1 MNDNLEPQKNTRAF
15 LKGAL
20 ILSIAGFFVK
30 GIGFL
35 NWVIL
40 SRVLGAE
47 GIGLYQMAYPV
58 YLLALSLSSAGLP
71 VAISIIT
78 AEKIARGDY
87 RGAGRVFHV
96 SLTVL
101 TLTGMLLSLAVW
113 TGADSLIAMKLIRDP
128 RAYYSI
134 LALAPAIFFVTLL
147 SSFRGYL
154 QGWQRMTPTAVSQ
167 VVEQLVRVATM
178 LVFAGMLLPNGLEFA
193 AAGATFGAAPGA
205 AAGLIVLV
213 YYYWQVRK
221 EANVKIA
228 AQPQHVQDSVW
239 AIVRRLVLL
248 ALPVSVSDLM
258 LPVVSNLDLIIV
270 PGRLEAAGFSVEQ
283 ATELFGHLTGMAV
296 PLVNLTT
303 ILTSAM
309 ATSLV
314 PAISAAY
321 AVSDAQGVRV
331 RIATAI
337 RISHLVTLP
346 ALAVLFTLA
355 SPIAEMVYNA
365 PKAGRPLEI
374 MAVAVFLLGLHQVTT
389 GVLQGMGHTTVPLV
403 NMALAAAAKVV
414 LNWFLVAIPMLGIA
428 GAAAATVADIGL
440 AAMLNLYVLHRYAKF
455 HISLNE
461 LWRPALAASCMGIV
475 MYGMHGEVARIGG
488 NSLATLASF
497 AVGAVVYTGVL
508 IIVGGL
514 RQADLEQVPMIGRP
528 LLKTLKRL
536 GFFPTENV

>member
-1 MNDNLEPQKNTRAF
+1 MDEHNEPKKQTRSF

-35 NWVIL
+35 NWIIL

-78 AEKIARGDY
+78 AEKLARGDY

-96 SLTVL
+96 SLAVL
-101 TLTGMLLSLAVW
+101 SISGLLLSLVVW
-113 TGADSLIAMKLIRDP
+113 NGADWLIALKLIRDP

-167 VVEQLVRVATM
+167 VVEQLLRVATM
-178 LVFAGMLLPNGLEFA
+178 LIFAAMLLPQGLEYA

-205 AAGLIVLV
+205 AAGLLVLI
-213 YYYWQVRK
+213 YYYWKVRA
-221 EANVKIA
+221 EAKIKIA
-228 AQPQHVQDSVW
+228 AQPQTMPQEPVW
-239 AIVRRLVLL
+239 TIMRRLVLL

-258 LPVVSNLDLIIV
+258 LPVVSNLDLLIV
-270 PGRLEAAGFSVEQ
+270 PARLEAAGYSVAQ
-283 ATELFGHLTGMAV
+283 ATEQFGHLTGMAV

-303 ILTSAM
+303 ILTAAM

-321 AVSDAQGVRV
+321 AVGDRQGVKS
-331 RIATAI
+331 RIATAV
-337 RISHLVTLP
+337 RISHMVTLP
-346 ALAVLFTLA
+346 AFAVLLTLA
-355 SPIAEMVYNA
+355 SPIADMVYHA
-365 PKAGRPLEI
+365 PQAGRPLEI
-374 MAVAVFLLGLHQVTT
+374 LAVAVFLLGLHQVTT

-403 NMALAAAAKVV
+403 NMGLSAVVKVV
-414 LNWFLVAIPMLGIA
+414 LNWLLVGLPAFGIG
-428 GAAAATVADIGL
+428 GAALATVADIGL
-440 AAMLNLYVLHRYAKF
+440 AAVLNLYFLHRYAGF
-455 HISLNE
+455 YLAAGE
-461 LWRPALAASCMGIV
+461 LWRPALAAAAMAVV
-475 MYGMHGEVARIGG
+475 MYGLHGEAVRLAGNTIATVA
-488 NSLATLASF
+488 AF
-497 AVGAVVYTGVL
+497 AAGVIVYTGVL
-508 IIVGGL
+508 IISGGL
-514 RQADLEQVPMIGRP
+514 QQADLEQVPLIGRP
-528 LLKTLKRL
+528 MLRLLIKL
-536 GFFPTENV
+536 GFFSPA

>member
-1 MNDNLEPQKNTRAF
+1 MDEQKEPKKQTRSF

-35 NWVIL
+35 NWIIL

-78 AEKIARGDY
+78 AEKLARGDY
-87 RGAGRVFHV
+87 RGAGRVFQV
-96 SLTVL
+96 SLSVL
-101 TLTGMLLSLAVW
+101 TLTGFLLSLAVW
-113 TGADSLIAMKLIRDP
+113 TGADSLIELKLIRDP

-167 VVEQLVRVATM
+167 VVEQLLRVATM
-178 LVFAGMLLPNGLEFA
+178 LIFASMLLPKGLEYA

-205 AAGLIVLV
+205 AAGLMVLI
-213 YYYWQVRK
+213 YYYWQVRT
-221 EANVKIA
+221 EAKAKIA
-228 AQPQHVQDSVW
+228 AQPKEIQQEPIW
-239 AIVRRLVLL
+239 TIVRRLVLL

-258 LPVVSNLDLIIV
+258 LPVVSNLDLLIV
-270 PGRLEAAGFSVEQ
+270 PGRLEDAGYSVSQ

-303 ILTSAM
+303 ILTAAM

-321 AVSDAQGVRV
+321 AVGDTQGVKS
-331 RIATAI
+331 RIATAV
-337 RISHLVTLP
+337 RISHMVTLP
-346 ALAVLFTLA
+346 AFAVLLTLA
-355 SPIAEMVYNA
+355 APIADMVYHA
-365 PKAGRPLEI
+365 PQAGRPLEI
-374 MAVAVFLLGLHQVTT
+374 MAVSVFLLGLHQVTT

-403 NMALAAAAKVV
+403 NMGLSALAKVI
-414 LNWFLVAIPMLGIA
+414 LNWLLVGLPALGIA
-428 GAAAATVADIGL
+428 GAALATVADIGL
-440 AAMLNLYVLHRYAKF
+440 AAVLNLYFLHRYSGF
-455 HISLNE
+455 HLAIGE
-461 LWRPALAASCMGIV
+461 LWRPALAATAMGVV
-475 MYGMHGEVARIGG
+475 MYGMYGEAARLAG
-488 NSLATLASF
+488 NNFATIASF
-497 AVGAVVYTGVL
+497 AVGVVVYTGVL
-508 IIVGGL
+508 IIAGGL
-514 RQADLEQVPMIGRP
+514 QQDDLEQVPMIGRP
-528 LLKTLKRL
+528 MLRGLRRM
-536 GFFPTENV
+536 GFFPSK